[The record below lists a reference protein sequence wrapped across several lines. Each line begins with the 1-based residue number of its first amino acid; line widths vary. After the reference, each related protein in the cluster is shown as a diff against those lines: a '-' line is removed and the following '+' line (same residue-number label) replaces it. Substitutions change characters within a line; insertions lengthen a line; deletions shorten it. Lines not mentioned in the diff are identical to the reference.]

1 LGRTLE
7 TDSLEGVLSA
17 VRDGLSGVLVLRGEA
32 GVGKTAL
39 LDWAAGQAGD
49 MQVARVAGAEAEMDM
64 GFAGLHQ
71 LLVPFLGDLE
81 GLPAPQRQALGSA
94 FGLVAGPPPDR
105 FLVGMAALTVLTDA
119 AAARPVLCLI
129 DDAQWLNRVS
139 IEVLGFVA
147 RRLYA
152 DRVGMVFATRTRK
165 EEERAVVLAGLSE
178 LTVGGLSEEA
188 AHELLATSAG
198 AQVDRQ
204 VSWRIAAD
212 TAGNPLAL
220 VELAAELTAAELSGA
235 EPLDWPL
242 RFGGRLE
249 ELYRSQVRTLPG
261 DTQTLLLLAAADPTG
276 EPALIW
282 NAARNLG
289 IDPEAGEAAGVER
302 LVSWEP
308 RVRFRHPLIR
318 SAAYYAALAA
328 ARRGAHQALA
338 AATDPEVDPDRRAW
352 HLAEAATG
360 PDEQV
365 AAELERSAD
374 RARGRGGWGSGA
386 AFLERAAALTADE
399 AHRARRMLAAAENR
413 LAAGEAPATRAL
425 LGLATPR
432 LADGLDRARA
442 RRLEGLSLYAAGQM
456 PEATSVLLDAARMLQ
471 PSETRLARDTLLDAF
486 VAAQFSGQAWMTEFL
501 RAVRSVPK
509 VADSQATLTD
519 LLLDGFA
526 AVGERR
532 YADGAPLLR
541 RAIAP
546 LAAGQPIPD
555 DALPHLMAVG
565 QAAGLLYDD
574 SARYQMEKRW
584 VAELRD
590 RGAIAALLTA
600 LGIQLSV
607 QVQEGRFADAATT
620 LAEGRALSEATGYRA
635 ILSPYA
641 WQELWTLARQGREAD
656 TRTLAAQLLREFAG
670 RGRYEVLR
678 VQGALAT
685 LELGLGNYTAGLRHA
700 LEALPRENVLGF
712 AAFADVVEAGTRCGE
727 RETATTALAAFTPW
741 ALASGTDL
749 ALGLLARS
757 RALLADD
764 DHAEAEYRLAID
776 HLQRCRLVPELA
788 RAHQVYGEWLRR
800 QRRRRDA
807 RDQLRRAFVMFDEMG
822 MMAFAG
828 RARAELRA
836 TGERTQPRSPGTPE
850 VLTAQEAQIAR
861 LAAERLSNREIAG
874 RLFISASTVEY
885 HLHKVFRKLG
895 VTSRVQLAQ
904 TFPDHEQIPTWR
916 DLRSACPARG
926 YPRGP
931 ATASTRHLCDHRR
944 R

>member
-1 LGRTLE
+1 MPARAEEGRGISALLGRAVE
-7 TDSLEGVLSA
+7 TCVLGGVLAA

-32 GVGKTAL
+32 GVGKTSL
-39 LDWAAGQAGD
+39 LDWAAEQAD
-49 MQVARVAGAEAEMDM
+49 EMQVARVAGAEAEMDM

-71 LLVPFLGDLE
+71 LLIPFLGGFE

-94 FGLVAGPPPDR
+94 FGMVAGPPPDR

-129 DDAQWLNRVS
+129 DDAQWLNQVS

-152 DRVGMVFATRTRK
+152 DRVGMVFAAR
-165 EEERAVVLAGLSE
+165 EGEGRAVVLAGLQE
-178 LTVGGLSEEA
+178 LTVGGLGEEA
-188 AHELLATSAG
+188 AQELLATSAG

-204 VSWRIAAD
+204 VSGRIVTD

-242 RFGGRLE
+242 RFEGRLD
-249 ELYRSQVRTLPG
+249 ELYRSRVRALPG
-261 DTQTLLLLAAADPTG
+261 GAQTLLLLAAADPTG

-289 IDPEAGEAAGVER
+289 IDPETGQAAGVER

-318 SAAYYAALAA
+318 SAVYYAAPVA

-338 AATDPEVDPDRRAW
+338 EVTDPEVDPDRRAW
-352 HLAEAATG
+352 HLAEAAAG

-386 AFLERAAALTADE
+386 AFLERAARLTPDE
-399 AHRARRMLAAAENR
+399 GHQARRMLAAAEDR
-413 LAAGEAPATRAL
+413 LAAGEAPAARAL
-425 LGLATPR
+425 LSLAAPH
-432 LADGLDRARA
+432 LADAPARARA
-442 RRLEGLSLYAAGQM
+442 RRLEGQSLYAAGQM
-456 PEATSVLLDAARMLQ
+456 PEATSVLLDAARMFQ
-471 PSETRLARDTLLDAF
+471 PSETRLVRDTLLDAF
-486 VAAQFSGQAWMTEFL
+486 VAAQFSGGAWMPEFL
-501 RAVRSVPK
+501 RAVRSAPE
-509 VADSQATLTD
+509 VADSRATLAD

-532 YADGAPLLR
+532 YAAGAALLR
-541 RAIAP
+541 QAIVP
-546 LAAGQPIPD
+546 LADGQPIPD

-584 VAELRD
+584 VAELRG

-607 QVQEGRFADAATT
+607 QVQEGRFADAEAT

-635 ILSPYA
+635 ILGAYT
-641 WQELWTLARQGREAD
+641 WQELWALARQGREAD
-656 TRTLAAQLLREFAG
+656 TRQLAARMLREYAG
-670 RGRYEVLR
+670 TGKRYEVLR
-678 VQGALAT
+678 VHGALAT
-685 LELGLGNYTAGLRHA
+685 LELGLGDYAAALHHA
-700 LEALPRENVLGF
+700 LEALPRENILGF

-727 RETATTALAAFTPW
+727 RDTAAAALEAFTPW

-764 DHAEAEYRLAID
+764 DHAEAEYRLGVD
-776 HLQRCRLVPELA
+776 YLQRCRLVPELA
-788 RAHQVYGEWLRR
+788 RAHQVCGEWLRR

-807 RDQLRRAFVMFDEMG
+807 RDQLRRAFEMFDEMG
-822 MMAFAG
+822 MTAFAG

-836 TGERTQPRSPGTPE
+836 TGERARPRSLGTPE

-874 RLFISASTVEY
+874 QLFISARTVEY
-885 HLHKVFRKLG
+885 HLHKVFRKLD
-895 VTSRVQLAQ
+895 VTSRAQLARTFADHKQ
-904 TFPDHEQIPTWR
+904 T
-916 DLRSACPARG
+916 PAWQ
-926 YPRGP
+926 
-931 ATASTRHLCDHRR
+931 D
-944 R
+944 

>member
-1 LGRTLE
+1 VPARAEEGRGISALLGRAVE
-7 TDSLEGVLSA
+7 TSALEGVLAA

-32 GVGKTAL
+32 GVGKTSL

-71 LLVPFLGDLE
+71 LLVPFLSGLE
-81 GLPAPQRQALGSA
+81 RLPAPQRQALGSA

-119 AAARPVLCLI
+119 AAAQPVLCLI

-152 DRVGMVFATRTRK
+152 DRVGMVFATRTRQ
-165 EEERAVVLAGLSE
+165 EEDRAVVLAGLQE
-178 LTVGGLSEEA
+178 LTVGGLAEEA
-188 AHELLATSAG
+188 AQELLAASAG

-204 VSWRIAAD
+204 VSFRIAAD

-249 ELYRSQVRTLPG
+249 ELYRSQVRALPG
-261 DTQTLLLLAAADPTG
+261 GTQTLLLLAAADPTG

-289 IDPEAGEAAGVER
+289 IDPEAGEGAGVER

-318 SAAYYAALAA
+318 SAVYYAAPAA

-338 AATDPEVDPDRRAW
+338 EVTDPEVDPDRRAW
-352 HLAEAATG
+352 HLAEAAAG
-360 PDEQV
+360 PDERV

-386 AFLERAAALTADE
+386 DFLERAAALTPDE
-399 AHRARRMLAAAENR
+399 GHQARRMLAAAENR
-413 LAAGEAPATRAL
+413 LAAGEAPAARAL
-425 LGLATPR
+425 LSLAAPR
-432 LADGLDRARA
+432 LADAPARARA
-442 RRLEGLSLYAAGQM
+442 RRLEGQSLYAAGQM
-456 PEATSVLLDAARMLQ
+456 PEATSVLLDAARMFQ

-486 VAAQFSGQAWMTEFL
+486 VAAQFSGGAWMAEFL
-501 RAVRSVPK
+501 QAVRSAPR
-509 VADSQATLTD
+509 VADSRAALAD

-532 YADGAPLLR
+532 YADGAALLR
-541 RAIAP
+541 QAIVP

-584 VAELRD
+584 VAELRG
-590 RGAIAALLTA
+590 RGAMAALLTA
-600 LGIQLSV
+600 IGIQLSV
-607 QVQEGRFADAATT
+607 QVQEGRFLDAEAT

-635 ILSPYA
+635 ILGAYA
-641 WQELWTLARQGREAD
+641 WQELWALARQGREAD
-656 TRTLAAQLLREFAG
+656 TRQLAARMLREYAG
-670 RGRYEVLR
+670 PGKRYEVLR
-678 VQGALAT
+678 VHGALAT
-685 LELGLGNYTAGLRHA
+685 LELGLGDYAAAVHHA
-700 LEALPRENVLGF
+700 LEALPRENILGF

-727 RETATTALAAFTPW
+727 RDTAAAALEAFTPW

-788 RAHQVYGEWLRR
+788 RAHQVCGEWLRR

-807 RDQLRRAFVMFDEMG
+807 RDQLRRAFEMFDEMG
-822 MMAFAG
+822 MTAFAG

-836 TGERTQPRSPGTPE
+836 TGERARPRSLGTEE

-874 RLFISASTVEY
+874 QLFISARTVEY
-885 HLHKVFRKLG
+885 HLHKVFRKLD
-895 VTSRVQLAQ
+895 VTSRVQLARTFADHKQ
-904 TFPDHEQIPTWR
+904 T
-916 DLRSACPARG
+916 PAWQ
-926 YPRGP
+926 
-931 ATASTRHLCDHRR
+931 D
-944 R
+944 